1 MITWESAARAVRECP
16 DLWEVI
22 LEAVMAS
29 MILEGF
35 VVTRERSEELLD
47 QALNGPPLEYREEAE
62 R

>member
-1 MITWESAARAVRECP
+1 MITWDAAAQAVQESPELREM
-16 DLWEVI
+16 I

-35 VVTRERSEELLD
+35 AVTRERSEQLLD
-47 QALNGPPLEYREEAE
+47 QALNGLTLEYREEAE